1 MTRAKVIQLGLL
13 VLLMGGMGYFGFR
26 MFGFD
31 APTAGIASQVIL
43 ILIVIGWTGSYF
55 FRVFTG
61 NMTFIEQ
68 RNRYRKAYDELTTSK
83 LESSF
88 DALSEEEQTKL
99 IKELEK

>member
-13 VLLMGGMGYFGFR
+13 VLLMGGLGYLGFR

-31 APTAGIASQVIL
+31 APTAGIASQGIL

-61 NMTFIEQ
+61 NMTFVEQ

-88 DALSEEEQTKL
+88 DALSEEEQTRL
-99 IKELEK
+99 MKELEK

>member
-1 MTRAKVIQLGLL
+1 MTRAKVVQLGLL
-13 VLLMGGMGYFGFR
+13 VLLIGGMGYFGFR

-31 APTAGIASQVIL
+31 APKAGIASQVIL

-88 DALSEEEQTKL
+88 DALPEEEKARL

>member
-13 VLLMGGMGYFGFR
+13 VLLMGGTGYFGFR
-26 MFGFD
+26 IFGFD
-31 APTAGIASQVIL
+31 AATAGIASQVIL

-61 NMTFIEQ
+61 NMTFVEQ

-88 DALSEEEQTKL
+88 DALSEEEQTRL
-99 IKELEK
+99 MKELEK